1 MGYLADGFFAELL
14 SAVNVIF
21 ALLLAG
27 YNVRQV
33 RVNRGFLRIFSII
46 SVVIGLYW
54 AGLYTFVILTP
65 AGAFDSATFG
75 RVFVRPAFAFT
86 LAMMASVALFRNRT
100 RL

>member
-1 MGYLADGFFAELL
+1 MGYLADSFLAELL
-14 SAVNVIF
+14 SATNIVL

-33 RVNRGFLRIFSII
+33 RRSSGFLRVFSII
-46 SVVIGLYW
+46 SVIVGLYW
-54 AGLYTFVILTP
+54 AGIYIFVILTP
-65 AGAFDSATFG
+65 AGSFDGNFFG
-75 RVFVRPAFAFT
+75 RVFVRPAFTFT